1 MKHLAQIFLALL
13 AFSAAHADEP
23 WPAIFDPFRVQTIY
37 IQIDAA
43 DWNEVLHDT
52 DFYDVTSDI
61 RKPCQLWMS
70 GDTAPNSLA
79 TSLTVQ
85 IRRKSDSALPN
96 ESNPV
101 KVSLK
106 IDVNEYVA
114 GQEVRGLKKLSLEN
128 GGGGNGIL
136 KEGFAM
142 NMHRMAADAGFHH
155 WNFGNASWVRV
166 VVNGSYVGLYSCP
179 EQRDV
184 SFLKNRGMY
193 KQGASWLYEVNG
205 SLTRDDSVNTTD
217 SPTHTHL
224 NYYPFRGPNSPPG
237 NFEQDASEWVEM
249 RSMLT
254 MAAIEAFIANTDGLF
269 TKSASNQGKNSFL
282 VDWLPSLKAQRTYLP
297 WDLDGGFANTSWDIF
312 AGGSGQQSQRRY
324 QTLIL
329 QHYWF
334 GEMYRQIFTE
344 LLDGPLSATAMNAWL
359 DQWVATVGPAL
370 AEDPNADQ
378 GQVASLRNYIA
389 ARIPNIR
396 TQIGTIIQPPVFAP
410 GAGEIADG
418 FSFALSHPNATGMS
432 TIYYTTDGTDP
443 RAYGGGAGA
452 SAIAYAGPATLTQ
465 GAHVRARVRNVNG
478 ATTRWSNLREATFN
492 VANALAALKLT
503 EIHYKPLGAAPFE
516 DEDEFEFLEFKN
528 TGAIPLNLSGCALDG
543 VEFVFPRG
551 TVVAPGAFVVVVANP
566 AAFAARYPGVPYL
579 GVYWKNLR
587 NSGEKIRLLNSE
599 GSVVVSCEYTNDP
612 PWPLG
617 ADSTGRSLVNMN
629 TEGDPDDAANWRAST
644 NAGGSPG
651 ADDPVPPFTPGA
663 IFNEVLAKT
672 SQPLEDAIE
681 LHNPTGAAIDVSG
694 WWLSDDY
701 DPTLDPTLAQL
712 KKFRIPAGTFIA
724 AGGYAVF
731 YEAQFNPAAPTAT
744 APIPFGLSQ
753 DGESVYL
760 ASADSE
766 GNLTGHIIGQKF
778 GAAETNLAQGRVA
791 THDGWDFATLTA
803 HTFGVSAPA
812 TRTEFR
818 TGAGAANTSPRV
830 GPVVFTE
837 INYQPDAGGV
847 EFIELLNTSAT
858 AVVLDGWSIE
868 GAAYVFPAGTSIAVG
883 GLLVIA
889 DTLDAAA
896 FRAARGIPAAVPVL
910 PATFDLGDSGESLE
924 LLKPNADP
932 LRPPIRIERV
942 RYNDKA
948 PWPTEA
954 AGRGFA
960 LERVS
965 ATAFGNDPLN
975 WHTAAPGGS
984 PGFFNPPT
992 TSTVIARGTGWNFH
1006 ALARDLGT
1014 AWSAATYADSAW
1026 QSGRAGIGFG
1036 TAVTTTLPYAT
1047 NPKPLTTWL
1056 RKDFAIADAAAAI
1069 ASLTAT
1075 VNYNDGFIAY
1085 LNGTEVARRSLPA
1098 GNVTASTLATPHA
1111 HGSFET
1117 LDLTASISLVTPG
1130 RNVLAIELHLASTT
1144 DPDAYFDADL
1154 LYTRSPTAATD
1165 TDGDG
1170 IPDAWEIANGLN
1182 PNNPSDA
1189 ALDTEGD
1196 GFDALREYLA
1206 GTNPQNSA
1214 SRFHISSMSAIAGGW
1229 RIIFPSVAARTY
1241 RVDWSPDLTQWLPL
1255 VDNIAGTGGDIAVDD
1270 LTAPEASLHF
1280 YRVIVYP

>member
-1 MKHLAQIFLALL
+1 MKHLVRILLALL
-13 AFSAAHADEP
+13 ALAAVRADEP
-23 WPAIFDPFRVQTIY
+23 WPGIFDPFRVQTIY
-37 IQIDAA
+37 LQLDPA
-43 DWNEVLHDT
+43 DWNAVQHDT

-85 IRRKSDSALPN
+85 IRRKSDPALPS
-96 ESNPV
+96 EANPV

-106 IDVNEYVA
+106 IDVNEYVPS
-114 GQEVRGLKKLSLEN
+114 QSVRGLKKLSLEN

-224 NYYPFRGPNSPPG
+224 NFYPFRAPNAAPA
-237 NFEQDASEWVEM
+237 NFEQDVSEWVEM

-282 VDWLPSLKAQRTYLP
+282 ADWLPSLKAQRTYLP

-312 AGGSGQQSQRRY
+312 AGGSGQQAQRRY

-334 GEMYRQIFTE
+334 GEMYRHVFTE
-344 LLDGPLSATAMNAWL
+344 LLDGPLSSAAMNAWL

-378 GQVASLRNYIA
+378 SQVASLRNYIA
-389 ARIPNIR
+389 ARIPNVR
-396 TQIGTIIQPPVFAP
+396 TQIGTIIQPPMFAP
-410 GAGEIADG
+410 GAGEIAGG
-418 FSFALSHPNATGMS
+418 FSFSLTHANTTGAS
-432 TIYYTTDGTDP
+432 TLHYTTNGTDP
-443 RAYGGGAGA
+443 RAYGGGVGA
-452 SAIAYAGPATLTQ
+452 SAVAYSGPVALAQ
-465 GAHVRARVRNVNG
+465 GAHILARVRNVNG

-492 VANALAALKLT
+492 VAGALAALKLT
-503 EIHYKPLGAAPFE
+503 EIHYKPLAAAPFE
-516 DEDEFEFLEFKN
+516 DADEFEFLEFKN
-528 TGAIPLNLSGCALDG
+528 TGASALNLSNCALDG
-543 VEFVFPRG
+543 VDFIFPRG

-566 AAFAARYPGVPYL
+566 AAFEARYPAVPYL
-579 GVYWKNLR
+579 GVYWKNLS
-587 NSGEKIRLLNSE
+587 NSGEKLRLLNSD
-599 GSVVVSCEYTNDP
+599 GSTIVSCEYANTP

-617 ADSTGRSLVNMN
+617 PDATGRSLVNAN
-629 TEGDPDDAANWRAST
+629 LAGNPDDAANWRASR
-644 NAGGSPG
+644 NVGGSPS
-651 ADDPVPPFTPGA
+651 ADDPAPPFTPGVV
-663 IFNEVLAKT
+663 FNEVLAKT

-681 LHNPTGAAIDVSG
+681 LRNPTGAAIDVSG

-701 DPTLDPTLAQL
+701 NPVLDPALAQL
-712 KKFRIPAGTFIA
+712 KKFRIPAGTVIA

-731 YEAQFNPAAPTAT
+731 YEAHFNPAAPTAD
-744 APIPFGLSQ
+744 APIPFSLTQ
-753 DGESVYL
+753 DGESVFL
-760 ASADSE
+760 ASADSS
-766 GNLTGHIIGQKF
+766 GNLTGHIVGQKF
-778 GAAETNLAQGRVA
+778 GAAENNVAQGRIA
-791 THDGWDFATLTA
+791 TSDGWDFAALTA
-803 HTFGVSAPA
+803 HTFGVSAPVD
-812 TRTEFR
+812 RPQFR
-818 TGAGAANTSPRV
+818 TGTGAANVAPRV
-830 GPVVFTE
+830 GPVVFSE

-847 EFIELLNTSAT
+847 EFIELMNTSAAT
-858 AVVLDGWSIE
+858 IALDGWSIE
-868 GAAYVFPAGTSIAVG
+868 GAAYVFPAGTSIAAG
-883 GLLVIA
+883 ALLVVA
-889 DTLDAAA
+889 DTLDPAA
-896 FRAARGIPAAVPVL
+896 FRAARGIPASVPVL
-910 PATFDLGDSGESLE
+910 AATFDLGDAGESLE

-960 LERVS
+960 LERNS
-965 ATAFGNDPLN
+965 AAQFGNDPLN
-975 WHTAAPGGS
+975 WHTAAPAGS
-984 PGFFNPPT
+984 PGFFNAPT
-992 TSTVIARGTGWNFH
+992 TSTVIARGTGWNYH

-1014 AWSAATYADSAW
+1014 AWRSAAYTDSAW
-1026 QSGRAGIGFG
+1026 SSGRAAIGFG
-1036 TAVTTTLPYAT
+1036 TAVTTMLPYAT

-1056 RKDFAIADAAAAI
+1056 RKDFAIADAPAAI
-1069 ASLTAT
+1069 ATLTAT

-1098 GNVTASTLATPHA
+1098 SGVTTSTPATPHA
-1111 HGSFET
+1111 HGTFET
-1117 LDLTASISLVTPG
+1117 LDLTPFKNLLTQGV
-1130 RNVLAIELHLASTT
+1130 NVLAIELHLASTT
-1144 DPDAYFDADL
+1144 DADAYCDADL
-1154 LYTRSPTAATD
+1154 AYTRTVTTSD
-1165 TDGDG
+1165 TDADG
-1170 IPDAWEIANGLN
+1170 IPDAWEIANALN
-1182 PNNPSDA
+1182 PNNAADA
-1189 ALDTEGD
+1189 AQDSDGD
-1196 GFDALREYLA
+1196 GFDNLREYLA
-1206 GTNPQNSA
+1206 GTDPHDPA
-1214 SRFHISSMSAIAGGW
+1214 SRLRISSVSSIPGGW
-1229 RIIFPSVAARTY
+1229 RIAFSTTTGRTY
-1241 RVDWSPDLTQWLPL
+1241 RVNWSPDLAQWFTFAE
-1255 VDNIAGTGGDIAVDD
+1255 NIAGTGGEVEVDE
-1270 LTAPEASLHF
+1270 LSAPAPSQRF
-1280 YRVIVYP
+1280 YRVIARP